1 MKGEDR
7 RLLTVWP
14 FVFQSFHLFFQNFR
28 LGEDN
33 GSRLYSLR
41 DYDGDP
47 WGIEGH
53 LGAPKL
59 VPFLL
64 PPPQQE
70 SEGRGE
76 NFSLAIIF

>member
-1 MKGEDR
+1 LQIPALAKIMEAACI
-7 RLLTVWP
+7 
-14 FVFQSFHLFFQNFR
+14 
-28 LGEDN
+28 
-33 GSRLYSLR
+33 LYGIMMETL
-41 DYDGDP
+41 

-70 SEGRGE
+70 SEGRGD
-76 NFSLAIIF
+76 NFSLAITFLNVDNKTRGGV

>member
-1 MKGEDR
+1 MEAAC
-7 RLLTVWP
+7 T
-14 FVFQSFHLFFQNFR
+14 
-28 LGEDN
+28 
-33 GSRLYSLR
+33 LYGI
-41 DYDGDP
+41 YDGDP

-76 NFSLAIIF
+76 FFTCNYFLDVDNKDCGNLN